1 MTICSRKS
9 KVLIALFLAGM
20 ALTNAMVFRRAWWQ
34 VVAGYPDYS
43 IFYTAGTMLR
53 HGQGSFLYNDLA
65 QLDVQRQF
73 AAVAQ
78 TRSGPLPYN
87 HPPFEAALFVPLT
100 YLSFLRSYELWM
112 ALNLGLLGGIVFFLR
127 ARIPDLQAIPFW
139 MVALAALAFFPVAY
153 ALMQGQ
159 DSILLLGVYCLTFVW
174 LRRSRDFEA
183 GAWLGL
189 GLFKF
194 HLILPF
200 VFILLLRR
208 RIRFF
213 AGVMLSGAVELLI
226 SWLLIGWKELLHYPH
241 YVLAV
246 NQHAAMRIIVPV
258 NMANLRG
265 LFSGWDWSSASS
277 PWQQFALL
285 LASLSLL
292 IWAAWQWQT
301 ESKSGTLWNNG
312 FAIAML
318 ATFLVSYHGYNQDM
332 SILFLPLELLAARQL
347 QNPLSSRYDVAL
359 TLALGLMFFSPI
371 YVALTF
377 HFEQQHLFAFVLL
390 ALAGILAAR
399 DSHQSAAT
407 LIPA

>member
-20 ALTNAMVFRRAWWQ
+20 AMTNAMVFRRAWWQ

-127 ARIPDLQAIPFW
+127 ARIPDLQAIPLW
-139 MVALAALAFFPVAY
+139 MVALAALASFPVAY

-200 VFILLLRR
+200 VLILLLRR

-213 AGVMLSGAVELLI
+213 AGVMLSGVVELLI

-277 PWQQFALL
+277 PWQRFALL

-292 IWAAWQWQT
+292 LWAAWHWQT

-332 SILFLPLELLAARQL
+332 SILFLPLVLLAARQL
-347 QNPLSSRYDVAL
+347 QHPRSSRYDVAL

-371 YVALTF
+371 YVILTF